1 MGDKAY
7 CTFRSSSGR
16 CGPSDIIELRGK
28 WGYKSPVYPILIR
41 SVEDCLVSGGDALLP
56 HSGDYSTG
64 PPSRRFGPAY
74 LSTLSTTLL
83 RSPLTPLVS
92 ARYP

>member
-56 HSGDYSTG
+56 HSG
-64 PPSRRFGPAY
+64 R
-74 LSTLSTTLL
+74 LL
-83 RSPLTPLVS
+83 NWAPLVQLIHLHCLQS
-92 ARYP
+92 SCVVL